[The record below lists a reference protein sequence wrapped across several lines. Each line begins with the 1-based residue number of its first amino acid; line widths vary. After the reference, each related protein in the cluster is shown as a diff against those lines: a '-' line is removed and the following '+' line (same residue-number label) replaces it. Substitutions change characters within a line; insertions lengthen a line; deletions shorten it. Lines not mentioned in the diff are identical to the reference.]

1 MSAAITNLMFSLG
14 AMQLARK
21 IDFTDEQT
29 LLYVRCAYVGAQ
41 LTVLAV
47 YYVISM
53 QVKRKNDVKVL
64 KYVEPKSPMQ
74 QEPGAMITTTNRDYD
89 LSEVSKAVRGVLI
102 GVAFMGFM
110 HGYMKY
116 TQPLF
121 IQAIMAIKGLYD
133 AKIVKIHM
141 LGQPAEG
148 DLKRPFVAAPSFMNP
163 GGNNNATAAAPAV
176 EAKKDK

>member
-1 MSAAITNLMFSLG
+1 MSRVLHRMACAY
-14 AMQLARK
+14 LARK
-21 IDFTDEQT
+21 VDFTDEQT

-41 LTVLAV
+41 LLCLAV
-47 YYVISM
+47 YYIVSV

-74 QEPGAMITTTNRDYD
+74 QDPGALITTTNRDYD

-121 IQAIMAIKGLYD
+121 IQSIMALKGLYD
-133 AKIVKIHM
+133 SKIVKIHV
-141 LGQPAEG
+141 LNKPAEG
-148 DLKRPFVAAPSFMNP
+148 DLKRPFVAAPGFMNP
-163 GGNNNATAAAPAV
+163 AGNNSTAAAAPAV

>member
-21 IDFTDEQT
+21 IDFNDQQV
-29 LLYVRCAYVGAQ
+29 LLYVRCAYAGAQ
-41 LTVLAV
+41 LLVLAV
-47 YYVISM
+47 YYIVSI

-74 QEPGAMITTTNRDYD
+74 QDPGALITTTNRDYD

-121 IQAIMAIKGLYD
+121 IQSIMALKGLYD
-133 AKIVKIHM
+133 SKIVKIHV
-141 LGQPAEG
+141 LNQPAEG
-148 DLKRPFVAAPSFMNP
+148 DLKRPFVAAPGFMNP
-163 GGNNNATAAAPAV
+163 ANNNSTAAAPAV